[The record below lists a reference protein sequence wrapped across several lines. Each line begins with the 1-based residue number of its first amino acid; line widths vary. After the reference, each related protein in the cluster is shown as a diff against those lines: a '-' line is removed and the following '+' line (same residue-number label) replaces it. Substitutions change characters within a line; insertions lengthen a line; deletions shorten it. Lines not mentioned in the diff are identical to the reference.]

1 MSETLVY
8 PTTPITRKQR
18 KLARKAIIED
28 HMNGLNGRTGL
39 TMKELKPVTTNQK
52 VVFDAFY
59 CGKNLFLSGLAGTGK
74 TYISLALSIEDILR
88 RCCTQ
93 DKVII
98 MRSAVPTRD
107 MGFLPGPPREKT
119 KVFEEPYR
127 AICSELFGRG
137 DAYDVLKGKQLIQFS
152 TTSFIRGITISD
164 AIIIIDEIQ
173 NMHASEINSLI
184 TRVGVNSRVILCGDM
199 RQTDLVY
206 TKERSGMGDILKII
220 KRMES
225 FELVEFDRDDIV
237 RSKFVK
243 EYLIA
248 RDDLEKLNEVTP
260 LGVI

>member
-1 MSETLVY
+1 MSETLAY
-8 PTTPITRKQR
+8 STHTTRKER

-28 HMNGLNGRTGL
+28 HMDGPIGGRTGL

-52 VVFDAFY
+52 TVFDAFY
-59 CGKNLFLSGLAGTGK
+59 CGKHLFLSGLAGTGK
-74 TYISLALSIEDILR
+74 TYISLALAIQDILR

-107 MGFLPGPPREKT
+107 MGFLPGSPREKT

-137 DAYDVLKGKQLIQFS
+137 DAYDVLKGKQLIQFA
-152 TTSFIRGITISD
+152 TTSYIRGITISD
-164 AIIIIDEIQ
+164 SIIIVDEIQ
-173 NMHASEINSLI
+173 NCHANEINSII
-184 TRVGVNSRVILCGDM
+184 TRVGPNSRVIICGDM
-199 RQTDLVY
+199 RQTDLIY

-225 FELVEFDRDDIV
+225 FELVEFDREDIV

-243 EYLIA
+243 DYLVA

-260 LGVI
+260 LWI